1 MMLWNTI
8 FIFCGD
14 MSQIVRFM
22 GPTRGSPRPCRPQ
35 VGPILTPW
43 TLLSGVQRPECGIM
57 QFISHSSWGCVLT
70 IHWLLSVSSN
80 RTYIIYDPQC
90 VTTRVI
96 IFVASHLNS
105 FIHISSALLLCI
117 ERHRNSSFESMPWC
131 VLLYNLMD
139 SSSLIWSALPMV
151 ISNFLKLCHF
161 SKQNKGR

>member
-1 MMLWNTI
+1 MNNRLFYDFMILWSLMLWNTI

-14 MSQIVRFM
+14 MSQIVSFM
-22 GPTRGSPRPCRPQ
+22 GPTWGSPKPCRPQ

-105 FIHISSALLLCI
+105 FIHISSALLCALNAIGILRSRVCPDVYYCI
-117 ERHRNSSFESMPWC
+117 ILWT
-131 VLLYNLMD
+131 
-139 SSSLIWSALPMV
+139 ALA
-151 ISNFLKLCHF
+151 
-161 SKQNKGR
+161 